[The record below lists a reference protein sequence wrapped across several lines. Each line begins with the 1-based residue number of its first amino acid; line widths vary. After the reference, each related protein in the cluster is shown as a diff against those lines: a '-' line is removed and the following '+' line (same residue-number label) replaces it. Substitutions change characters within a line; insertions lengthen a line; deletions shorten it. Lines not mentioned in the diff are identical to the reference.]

1 MLAGLSKDR
10 ILLTP
15 WSTFPRIM
23 QPLQS
28 PALIDLCLQGCHVWW
43 AEQAHYEILCC
54 LQTHFVTTL
63 SALASL
69 IVERLQG
76 FRGGNPFGGF
86 GGFSSSGFN
95 FSFGENGRQELSQ
108 EELEQLLNKF
118 GGFAGFGG
126 FGGPQPGPSLRTS
139 LR

>member
-1 MLAGLSKDR
+1 MS
-10 ILLTP
+10 
-15 WSTFPRIM
+15 
-23 QPLQS
+23 
-28 PALIDLCLQGCHVWW
+28 
-43 AEQAHYEILCC
+43 
-54 LQTHFVTTL
+54 TL
-63 SALASL
+63 SVHASL
-69 IVERLQG
+69 TVECLQG

-95 FSFGENGRQELSQ
+95 FSFGGNGRQQELSQ